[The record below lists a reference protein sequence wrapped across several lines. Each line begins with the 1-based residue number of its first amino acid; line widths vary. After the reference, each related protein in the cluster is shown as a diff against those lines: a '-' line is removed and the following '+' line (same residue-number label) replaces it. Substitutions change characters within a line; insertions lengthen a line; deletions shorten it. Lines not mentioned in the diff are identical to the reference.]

1 MFNLI
6 KPDLSKIDKEKIQRL
21 LDSPPKEDIRRA
33 VQDTFKPY
41 IYWDKIQYKKVPDSI
56 TLEEF
61 WYLVKTIRRYTRVT
75 TVIKDEDNKFFTW
88 INNLPGLEE
97 FFHNMDFDTGGY
109 LKIPGI
115 DIDEKKKMQFISRG
129 IIEEAIA
136 SSQLE
141 GAHVTRKVAKKMI
154 QEGRKPRTTGEK
166 MILNNYETIK
176 AIEENYKNNNITL
189 DIIFELHKILT
200 KDTLEN
206 KEDEGI
212 LRKDNDDI
220 VVGDEITGETYHI
233 PPNINFVKN
242 ELDRFIKFAN
252 DELGEAFLHPII
264 KATMIHFWIGYLHP
278 FVDGN
283 GRIARAL
290 FYWYLLKKGYWA
302 FAYLPI
308 SKIIKNSPIQYGM
321 AYIYSE
327 QDDNDLTYFIDYNI
341 RKIEQAVKEFKEYIT
356 IKAGENKI
364 INRLSKIKYHFNDR
378 QIQLLQYY
386 YEEKDAYTTTKTYMN
401 IYQIAKITAMKDL
414 KKLKN
419 LGFLFTKKQGRNVLY
434 YATDKLKE
442 LLK

>member
-1 MFNLI
+1 MFSLI
-6 KPDLSKIDKEKIQRL
+6 KPDLSKINKEKIQKL
-21 LDSPPKEDIRRA
+21 LDSPPKDDMHRA
-33 VQDTFKPY
+33 VQDTFRPY
-41 IYWDKIQYKKVPDSI
+41 IYWDKIQYKKIPDNI
-56 TLEEF
+56 TPEEF
-61 WYLVKTIRRYTRVT
+61 WYLVKTIRRYTRVG
-75 TVIKDEDNKFFTW
+75 TVIKDEDGNPFTW
-88 INNLPGLEE
+88 MSNLPGLEE

-109 LKIPGI
+109 LKLSITDLG
-115 DIDEKKKMQFISRG
+115 EKKKMQFISRG

-141 GAHVTRKVAKKMI
+141 GAHVTRKAAKKMI
-154 QEGRKPRTTGEK
+154 QEGIKPRTKDEK

-176 AIEENYKNNNITL
+176 AIEEEYKDKSISM
-189 DIIFELHKILT
+189 DMIFEFHKMLT
-200 KDTLEN
+200 KDTLDN
-206 KEDEGI
+206 KADEGR
-212 LRKDNDDI
+212 LRNDDDDI
-220 VVGDEITGETYHI
+220 VVGDDITGETYHI
-233 PPNINFVKN
+233 PPKTNFVRN
-242 ELDRFIKFAN
+242 ELNRLINFAN
-252 DELGEAFLHPII
+252 DELGETFLHPII

-308 SKIIKNSPIQYGM
+308 SKIIKNSPTQYGM

-378 QIQLLQYY
+378 QTQLLQYY
-386 YEEKDAYTTTKTYMN
+386 YEEKGAYTTTKTYMN
-401 IYQIAKITAMKDL
+401 IYQVAKITAMKDL

-434 YATDKLKE
+434 YATNKLKE